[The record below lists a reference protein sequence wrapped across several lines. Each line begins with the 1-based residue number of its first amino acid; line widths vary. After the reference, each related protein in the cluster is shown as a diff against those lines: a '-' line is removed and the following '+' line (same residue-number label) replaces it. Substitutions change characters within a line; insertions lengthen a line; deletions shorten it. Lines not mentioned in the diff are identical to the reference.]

1 MIRVLKKVKYLI
13 GRRFNRVAYKAIVN
27 FNNEV
32 EEIVNKTLANE
43 EIEEIVVQA
52 VERVIFSLLR
62 QYWLALII
70 LVLVLLILQAIFLS
84 FILTVFLTRTGQMQ
98 VCH

>member
-13 GRRFNRVAYKAIVN
+13 ERRFNRVAYRAIVN

-43 EIEEIVVQA
+43 EIEEIVIQA

-84 FILTVFLTRTGQMQ
+84 LILTVFLTRTGQIQ